1 MISYTEKG
9 YGLHDAVRAAGHWL
23 EQRDGVWLSSDD
35 AAVQAIINEYD
46 PVPPAQAAKWE
57 EIKAERDRRKTAGVR
72 VAGRTFHSDADSRI
86 QQLGLVM
93 LGASI
98 PAGLQWKT
106 LDGTFVTMTQQLAQ
120 QVFAATAAS
129 DQAIFAVSEAHR
141 VAMLASID
149 PAAYD
154 FSGGWPEV

>member
-9 YGLHDAVRAAGHWL
+9 YGLHEAIRAAGHSL

-35 AAVQAIINEYD
+35 VAVQAIIDAYD
-46 PVPPAQAAKWE
+46 ALPPAQAAKWE
-57 EIKAERDRRKTAGVR
+57 EIKAERDRRKAAGVH
-72 VAGRTFHSDADSRI
+72 VAGKAFHSDADSRI

-129 DQAIFAVSEAHR
+129 DQAIFAAAEAHR
-141 VAMLASID
+141 IAMLAASD

-154 FSGGWPEV
+154 FSGDWPEA